1 MEQKRWE
8 DLELKDDFMFAKVMR
23 DKQLCIKMLERLLD
37 IKIADI
43 KYPEDQKVIDI
54 QYDSKSVRLDVYVED
69 DENTIYDVEIQTSN
83 TGELPKRSR
92 YYQGMIDLNMIEK
105 GELYSKLNKSFVI
118 FICTFDPFGKGLYR
132 YTFENICKED
142 KTLSLNDQAVKLFFN
157 TTGVKGAISDET
169 KAFLQYIGGTASSD
183 AYVKELEERI
193 AKVKLSEEWKVE
205 YMTLLMRDKENI
217 EKGRQEGRVEGR
229 REGKINGKIV
239 ARFEDGLRPEEIAKK
254 MGISVEQVN
263 AVLEEEGLL
272 QLV

>member
-23 DKQLCIKMLERLLD
+23 DKQICIKMLERLLD
-37 IKIADI
+37 VKIADI
-43 KYPEDQKVIDI
+43 KYPADQKVIDI
-54 QYDSKSVRLDVYVED
+54 QYDSKSVRLYVYVED

-83 TGELPKRSR
+83 TGELSKRSR

-142 KTLSLNDQAVKLFFN
+142 NNLFLNDQAVKLFFN
-157 TTGVKGAISDET
+157 TAGTVGDVSDET
-169 KAFLQYIGGTASSD
+169 KAFLQYIGGTASPD

-217 EKGRQEGRVEGR
+217 EKGR
-229 REGKINGKIV
+229 REGKINGKII
-239 ARFEDGLRPEEIAKK
+239 ARYEDGLRPEEIAKK
-254 MGISVEQVN
+254 MGISVDQVN